1 MKNNINTKP
10 LSGFMELKPEA
21 QIQFNKM
28 MEIIKNT
35 YELYGFVPID
45 TPILERAEV
54 LLAKG
59 GDDTDKQI
67 YRFTKG
73 ETDLAM
79 RFDLTVPLARY
90 VAEYQNELTFPFR
103 RYAIGKVYRGEKSQA
118 GRFREFYQCDID
130 VIGKGT
136 LNISFDAEIPLV
148 ISTLFQRLGFN
159 NFTIKINNRKILNGF
174 FQYLDIKN
182 KLSDVLRALDK
193 IEKIGVNE
201 TTEELKTIGIEESKI
216 KEILSFINIKTDT
229 LKQLDK
235 LNIQNS
241 LFQEGLKELQEVDTL
256 LKASGVNNDIYKI
269 DLTIARGLDYY
280 TGTVYETILNDYP
293 QLGSVCGGG
302 RYDNLTD
309 YYTSN
314 KYQGVGITFGLTRF
328 FYLLNKG
335 NFIDTSKKTNTKVL
349 VVCNDDTQKEAF
361 KVANVFRNKDI
372 NAEILLGFREGIGYA
387 NSLGIPFVIFIGETE
402 IKEKKITIKNMAT
415 REQKLFNL
423 NEGIEYVINN

>member
-1 MKNNINTKP
+1 MKNDINTKP

-28 MEIIKNT
+28 MTIIKDT

-73 ETDLAM
+73 QTDLAM

-90 VAEYQNELTFPFR
+90 VAEYQNDLTFPFR

-118 GRFREFYQCDID
+118 ARFREFYQCDID

-136 LNISFDAEIPLV
+136 LDISFDAEIPLV
-148 ISTLFQRLGFN
+148 ISTLFKRLGFD

-182 KLSDVLRALDK
+182 KLSDVLRILDK
-193 IEKIGVNE
+193 IEKLGVDK
-201 TTEELKTIGIEESKI
+201 TIEELRTIGIKENKI
-216 KEILSFINIKTDT
+216 KAILSFINIKKNT
-229 LKQLDK
+229 LEQLRE

-241 LFQEGLKELQEVDTL
+241 LFQEGLKELQEVDIL
-256 LKASGVNNDIYKI
+256 LKASGVKSDVYKI

-309 YYTSN
+309 YYTTN

-335 NFIDTSKKTNTKVL
+335 NYIDTSKKTNTKIL
-349 VVCNDDTQKEAF
+349 VVCNKNTQKEAF
-361 KVANVFRNKDI
+361 KVTNLFRSKNI
-372 NAEILLGFREGIGYA
+372 CAEILLGFREGISYA
-387 NSLGIPFVIFIGETE
+387 NSLGIPFVIFIGESE
-402 IKEKKITIKNMAT
+402 LKEKKITIKNMET
-415 REQKLFNL
+415 REQKLL
-423 NEGIEYVINN
+423 NINEVMEYIINN